1 MPSAAFYANFD
12 QFDREVE
19 RAKQTLGSF
28 EIPIRNVQGSLRRLE
43 QAYDG
48 SRLIGEAIKT
58 AAAIEKIAEKGG
70 LTETELRKLN
80 ARFDE
85 AADKARR
92 VGQEMPASFSR
103 VADSVRAQLAPLDQA
118 QSKTTAWGG
127 ALTSVK
133 GIATGFVAGFTL
145 DRVLTGIGSAIAST
159 IEWGGK
165 MTDLSAKVGVS
176 TDALQRWEFAAT
188 RSGNT
193 LDDLVNASSELSRR
207 LGEGQASTVAAL
219 DRLGISFSSIRTL
232 SPEEQFDTVA
242 QALAGVTDQAEFAAV
257 GADLLGRQFK
267 TIAPT
272 IRADLKAVGDEAERL
287 GAVVN
292 GDTLDGLDKLGDV
305 WGDVTL
311 AGRSLIADVLSPM
324 IRAVSDLNAEFDE
337 LATKRLPDGRRA
349 VSGAMLLDPAGAG
362 PGAINY
368 QSSAWGLT
376 ITDPTKA
383 PQQNLGWV
391 EAGFSYQEHLQREAE
406 AHRDAERRT
415 REMIRVQEAYMAAL
429 AEYTERIAVQ
439 DRFMAQSGQRAYS
452 IGGPN
457 IQPGQLISQDLTNPW
472 GGVGMLA
479 PAGGSSN
486 FSHLAPRPGWG
497 PDWRSIGSGL
507 PGVVTGAIQGG
518 GNIAGSI
525 GSFLGGS
532 MLSGVGEKL
541 GTSLTKSLGGG
552 MLGNMLGGLVGS
564 AIPLVGSLLGGL
576 LGKLFGPSRGA
587 ILGKEADARMD
598 QTRASLL
605 QQYGSLDAIR
615 ATGAQGAA
623 LADAWNSKNVQGE
636 AWFNERVKAFEE
648 QNRLLGEQRDIQSQI
663 AGIEAERQQW
673 ADSLVTTWDQVV
685 GYAEKYGIHIEGMG
699 PKIVQLGQTAT
710 WTDMLNAIQAL
721 ERAGGDVGGILV
733 GMTDEMSTLVQQS
746 RRAGTEIPS
755 NLRPYIQSVA
765 DAGKLLD
772 ENGEAITD
780 LSGIKWG
787 DPVKSQADIAKAA
800 MEKLDEAMQNLVDR
814 LDQIIDRLTHGLP
827 DAASTPM
834 PTVRIP
840 YEYVDAGGGPRTDG
854 EPGYASGGLIT
865 RPHRAWVGE
874 GGEPELIGPVAFM
887 REALAGALR
896 QVGGGGAR
904 VVQVVLDRRV
914 LAEALVDEI
923 PGALRRAG
931 AF

>member
-1 MPSAAFYANFD
+1 MPSASFYANFD

-19 RAKQTLGSF
+19 RAKQTLGNF

-92 VGQEMPASFSR
+92 VGQEMPASFTK
-103 VADSVRAQLAPLDQA
+103 VADSVKAQLAPLEAASQ
-118 QSKTTAWGG
+118 KTSAWGG

-145 DRVLTGIGSAIAST
+145 DRVLTGIGSAVAST

-176 TDALQRWEFAAT
+176 TDALQRWDFAAT

-193 LDDLVNASSELSRR
+193 LDDLVEASAELSKRI
-207 LGEGQASTVAAL
+207 GEGKASTVGAL
-219 DRLGISFSSIRTL
+219 DQLGLSFAAIRNL
-232 SPEEQFDTVA
+232 SPEQQLEIVS
-242 QALAGVTDQAEFAAV
+242 QALAGVTDQAEAAALGAAV
-257 GADLLGRQFK
+257 MGDGFK
-267 TIAPT
+267 RVAPT
-272 IRADLKAVGDEAERL
+272 IRADLKSVGDEAERL
-287 GAVVN
+287 GLVVK
-292 GDTLDGLDKLGDV
+292 GETLDGLDKLGDV
-305 WGDVTL
+305 WGDIKL
-311 AGRSLIADVLSPM
+311 AGRSLIADMLAPM

-337 LATKRLPDGRRA
+337 LATKRLPSGRRA
-349 VSGAMLLDPAGAG
+349 VDGSMLLDPAGAG

-368 QSSAWGLT
+368 SSSAWGLT
-376 ITDPTKA
+376 IADPTKA

-391 EAGFSYQEHLQREAE
+391 EAGFSYQEHLQKEAE

-415 REMIRVQEAYMAAL
+415 REMIRAQEAYMAAL

-439 DRFMAQSGQRAYS
+439 DRFMAQFGQRAFS

-472 GGVGMLA
+472 GGVGFLA

-486 FSHLAPRPGWG
+486 FSHLAPRPGFNWG
-497 PDWRSIGSGL
+497 NFGAQAFNTVAPLVGNLL
-507 PGVVTGAIQGG
+507 PRNQGTQ
-518 GNIAGSI
+518 I
-525 GSFLGGS
+525 
-532 MLSGVGEKL
+532 
-541 GTSLTKSLGGG
+541 GG
-552 MLGNMLGGLVGS
+552 MLGGLGATLGVSLGSIGGALGSVLPGIGTIAGMALGGL
-564 AIPLVGSLLGGL
+564 I
-576 LGKLFGPSRGA
+576 GKLFGPSRGA
-587 ILGKEADARMD
+587 ILGREADQRMD
-598 QTRASLL
+598 QTRAGLL

-623 LADAWNSKNVQGE
+623 LAAAWDSKNVQGE
-636 AWFNERVKAFEE
+636 QWFNERVKAFEE

-685 GYAEKYGIHIEGMG
+685 GITERYGINLEGLG
-699 PKIVQLGQTAT
+699 SQVVQLGQTTT
-710 WTDMLNAIQAL
+710 WTQMLNDIQAL
-721 ERAGGDVGGILV
+721 ELAGADVGGILV

-746 RRAGTEIPS
+746 LRAGTEIPS

-814 LDQIIDRLTHGLP
+814 LDQIIDRLTNGLP
-827 DAASTPM
+827 AAASTPM

-840 YEYVDAGGGPRTDG
+840 YEYVDAGGEPGRPDG
-854 EPGYASGGLIT
+854 EPGYAAGGLIT

-874 GGEPELIGPVAFM
+874 GGEPELIGPVDFM
-887 REALAGALR
+887 ARALAGALSR
-896 QVGGGGAR
+896 VGTGGAR